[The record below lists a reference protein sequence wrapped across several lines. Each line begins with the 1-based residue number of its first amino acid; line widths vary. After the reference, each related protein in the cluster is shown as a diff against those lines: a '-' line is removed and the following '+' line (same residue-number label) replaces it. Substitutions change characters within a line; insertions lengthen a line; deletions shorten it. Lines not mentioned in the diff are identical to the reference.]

1 MKRLI
6 IAAASLAL
14 IAGCVKS
21 PTGSTPNYQEPFG
34 EMSLNIG
41 PDVSVIVNAP
51 SGTDVSNHVKI
62 AWDTQ
67 QTLDFEQLVAE
78 ARDEAVDM
86 VPELIEVTQTRLMPL
101 DTVFLGRN
109 SPGMTGSPEFA
120 PLLHEALAASGK
132 FYNISIS
139 QPRVD
144 RIVTMAADGGT
155 LVQMRLT
162 ISDALLSHPN
172 WIP

>member
-21 PTGSTPNYQEPFG
+21 PTSSAPTYREPFG
-34 EMSLNIG
+34 TMSLDIG
-41 PDVSVIVNAP
+41 PDVSIIVNAP
-51 SGTDVSNHVKI
+51 RGTDVSAQVKT
-62 AWDTQ
+62 AFDTQ
-67 QTLDFEQLVAE
+67 QALDFEQLV
-78 ARDEAVDM
+78 DEAIDNALDIN
-86 VPELIEVTQTRLMPL
+86 PELIEVTQTRLMYV

-109 SPGMTGSPEFA
+109 SPGITGCPEFA

-132 FYNISIS
+132 FYNMSIS

-144 RIVTMAADGGT
+144 RIVTMTVDGGT
-155 LVQMRLT
+155 EVQMRLT
-162 ISDALLSHPN
+162 ICDALLSHPN

>member
-14 IAGCVKS
+14 IAGCAKS
-21 PTGSTPNYQEPFG
+21 PTSSTPNYQEPFG
-34 EMSLNIG
+34 TMSLNIG

-51 SGTDVSNHVKI
+51 SGTDVSDQVKI

-67 QTLDFEQLVAE
+67 QALDFEQLIDE
-78 ARDEAVDM
+78 ACDDAVDM
-86 VPELIEVTQTRLMPL
+86 FPELIEVTQTRLMPL

-109 SPGMTGSPEFA
+109 SPGLAGSPEFA

-132 FYNISIS
+132 FYNISVS

-144 RIVTMAADGGT
+144 RVVTMTADGGT
-155 LVQMRLT
+155 QVQMRLT
-162 ISDALLSHPN
+162 ICDALLSHPN

>member
-21 PTGSTPNYQEPFG
+21 PTGSTPVYDEPFG
-34 EMSLNIG
+34 TMSLDIG
-41 PDVSVIVNAP
+41 PDVSIIVNAP
-51 SGTDVSNHVKI
+51 SGADVSDHVKI
-62 AWDTQ
+62 AWDAQ
-67 QTLDFEQLVAE
+67 QSLDFEQLVG
-78 ARDEAVDM
+78 EAVDKALDM
-86 VPELIEVTQTRLMPL
+86 NPELIEVTQTRLMSV

-109 SPGMTGSPEFA
+109 SPGMTGCPEFA
-120 PLLHEALAASGK
+120 PLLHEALEASGK
-132 FYNISIS
+132 FYNLSIS

-144 RIVTMAADGGT
+144 RIVTKTVDGGT
-155 LVQMRLT
+155 EVQMRLT
-162 ISDALLSHPN
+162 ICDALLSHPN